1 MKKYILN
8 EAKQLC
14 VLGVLLFG
22 LGHQRMLL
30 DNDVRCINKAHM
42 YQKRPIKENQIAL
55 PFLVFGEENVCR
67 RGALLFDLGHLHTLD
82 KEKATCKTLT
92 NKKRDL

>member
-55 PFLVFGEENVCR
+55 PFLVLSSPTLATYTHGWIMKR
-67 RGALLFDLGHLHTLD
+67 RPA
-82 KEKATCKTLT
+82 KT
-92 NKKRDL
+92 